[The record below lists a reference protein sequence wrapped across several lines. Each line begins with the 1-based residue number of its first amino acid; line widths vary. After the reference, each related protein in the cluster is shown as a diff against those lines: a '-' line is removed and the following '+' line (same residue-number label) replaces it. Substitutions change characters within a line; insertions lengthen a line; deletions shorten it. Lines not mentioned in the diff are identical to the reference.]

1 MSWSMIYLCNVF
13 FHHNPS
19 GMNVIC
25 AVSRASQCVSFSTS
39 AVVVELSI
47 VYNVARELEVAL
59 NDRQQY
65 GRRFRT

>member
-1 MSWSMIYLCNVF
+1 MIYLCNVL
-13 FHHNPS
+13 FHRNPS

-25 AVSRASQCVSFSTS
+25 TVSRASQCVSSSTS